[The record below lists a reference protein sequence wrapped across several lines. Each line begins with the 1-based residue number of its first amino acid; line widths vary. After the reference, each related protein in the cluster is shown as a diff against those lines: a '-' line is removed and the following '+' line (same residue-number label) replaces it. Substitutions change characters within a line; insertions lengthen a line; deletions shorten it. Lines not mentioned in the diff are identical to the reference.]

1 MAFLNSRYTRFTLT
15 DAANPANHLKAS
27 GYWVGPALS
36 ITTGFLVEPFYVPEL
51 HFIGSPGVQ
60 ISSNNLSIH
69 LAGVSPTEYISLTS
83 LAANLKASGRM
94 IVIPRPAAGVALL
107 IAYTNHITTGSMITA
122 SSAAAAYPDDN
133 LANLLLYSQWQSATA
148 ALSNITLTADLGSSN
163 DIDILALLGTN
174 LTDAATMRV
183 QAGEASNFSTT
194 EYDST
199 STFVSCFDTTY
210 SASVLL
216 DPSPPFGRHVLWA
229 PGLTQLRAL
238 WHHEAIYCT
247 WDPEQPITRS
257 PQPTFPETWVVELR
271 FKMCQN

>member
-15 DAANPANHLKAS
+15 DAANPDNHLKAS
-27 GYWVGPALS
+27 VYWVSPGLS

-60 ISSNNLSIH
+60 ITGNNLLIH
-69 LAGVSPTEYISLTS
+69 LAGVSVAEYVSLTS
-83 LAANLKASGRM
+83 LAANLKSSGRM
-94 IVIPRPAAGVALL
+94 IVIPRPASGVALV
-107 IAYTNHITTGSMITA
+107 IAYSNLITTGSMVTA
-122 SSAAAAYPDDN
+122 SSAAAAFPDDD
-133 LANLLLYSQWQSATA
+133 LANPLLYTQWQSAAA
-148 ALSNITLTADLGSSN
+148 ALSNITLTADLGSSQ
-163 DIDILALLGTN
+163 DFGIFALVGTN

-194 EYDST
+194 EYDS
-199 STFVSCFDTTY
+199 SATFVSCFDTTH

-216 DPSPPFGRHVLWA
+216 DPSPPFGRHVLWV

-238 WHHEAIYCT
+238 WPHEAIYCT
-247 WDPEQPITRS
+247 WDPDQPITRN

-271 FKMCQN
+271 FKMCED